1 MILVAMSYAN
11 GSLNTQMAANEFS
24 SNKQFMQTTGLQIDD
39 IAWTIGRT
47 QTVTYASKFGFLSY
61 TESALNYT
69 IQVYSNNLL
78 LANFSSPATGIIQYK
93 IPVDS
98 YSLGNNYFERVPF
111 STNGSFLQ
119 SSSSAPVSQVFCTE
133 KILNNQ
139 TSYTQIVLVPT
150 IRMLNS
156 SVTGPQP
163 INYLK
168 FYMPYLINGGSTFS
182 SSPSIT
188 LTGENVAKTTET
200 NVNKIV
206 ITVSPNTQ
214 SGFDSSF
221 FNFPNNTI
229 TLNMSNSVV
238 EFYSGEVQVTE
249 GHV

>member
-1 MILVAMSYAN
+1 
-11 GSLNTQMAANEFS
+11 
-24 SNKQFMQTTGLQIDD
+24 
-39 IAWTIGRT
+39 
-47 QTVTYASKFGFLSY
+47 
-61 TESALNYT
+61 
-69 IQVYSNNLL
+69 
-78 LANFSSPATGIIQYK
+78 
-93 IPVDS
+93 
-98 YSLGNNYFERVPF
+98 
-111 STNGSFLQ
+111 
-119 SSSSAPVSQVFCTE
+119 
-133 KILNNQ
+133 
-139 TSYTQIVLVPT
+139 
-150 IRMLNS
+150 
-156 SVTGPQP
+156 
-163 INYLK
+163 
-168 FYMPYLINGGSTFS
+168 MPYLINGGSTFS